1 MKIILQSMR
10 GYRRDSILA
19 PLLKMLEAL
28 LDLFVPFIMKDL
40 INVGIAQGDRHY
52 VLTHAALLVGI
63 GVF

>member
-40 INVGIAQGDRHY
+40 INVGIAQ
-52 VLTHAALLVGI
+52 
-63 GVF
+63 